1 MPGVLQPLDQNLTIV
16 GPDGKPTLYFI
27 KWAQQ
32 RQIDIGDSIT
42 LAQAQAL
49 IDAWAAARDV
59 SAGTGLSGGGNL
71 SSDVTL
77 SLNAGLDNLNDVD
90 LTTPPS
96 DGEALVYDSG
106 TSQWIPGSVAGG
118 LDVQEEGS
126 SVVNPATALNFI
138 GSSVTVTDGGGGVAD
153 ITITGGGGGS
163 SNGGYF
169 AGGTGEFGS
178 VSMSLYATK
187 GAYYTPNANVTI
199 NAIEC
204 VIDAAS
210 TSQNHYAQ
218 IATVNPSTGQ
228 IGAVVATSSTVA
240 STSTNPNYFTFEF
253 STPVS
258 LTSGT
263 DYVLLVVLAA
273 GTGTTTLRIYA
284 ANGEFFKMN
293 APGESPVGG
302 PQYNTIGVSASQ
314 SASAVASTGYAIWP
328 VGYVPLS
335 ANAFSGARA
344 KKTTTQVIGST
355 ATALTWDAE
364 DFDTNSYHDNST
376 NNSRITIPSGVS
388 YVELTAAVASTSGSE
403 NDYSIWIVKNGSTTY
418 PGIVAEGVRSLN
430 DARKGLV
437 ITSGPLAVT
446 AGDYFE
452 VYMQNFSNETIIVAG
467 SFFAVKSLGS

>member
-1 MPGVLQPLDQNLTIV
+1 MPGTLQPLDQNLTIV
-16 GPDGKPTLYFI
+16 GSDGKPTLYFI

-59 SAGTGLSGGGNL
+59 LAGTGLSGGGNL

-77 SLNAGLDNLNDVD
+77 SLNAGLNNLNDVD

-138 GSSVTVTDGGGGVAD
+138 GSSVTVTDGGGGVAE
-153 ITITGGGGGS
+153 ITVTGGGGS
-163 SNGGYF
+163 
-169 AGGTGEFGS
+169 
-178 VSMSLYATK
+178 
-187 GAYYTPNANVTI
+187 
-199 NAIEC
+199 
-204 VIDAAS
+204 
-210 TSQNHYAQ
+210 
-218 IATVNPSTGQ
+218 
-228 IGAVVATSSTVA
+228 
-240 STSTNPNYFTFEF
+240 
-253 STPVS
+253 
-258 LTSGT
+258 
-263 DYVLLVVLAA
+263 
-273 GTGTTTLRIYA
+273 
-284 ANGEFFKMN
+284 
-293 APGESPVGG
+293 
-302 PQYNTIGVSASQ
+302 
-314 SASAVASTGYAIWP
+314 
-328 VGYVPLS
+328 
-335 ANAFSGARA
+335 AFSGARA

-355 ATALTWDAE
+355 ATAVTWDAE
-364 DFDTNSYHDNST
+364 DFDTDNYHDNST
-376 NNSRITIPSGVS
+376 NNSRITIPAGVS
-388 YVELTAAVASTSGSE
+388 YVELTAAVASTAGSE
-403 NDYSIWIVKNGSTTY
+403 NDYSLWIVKNGSTTY

-430 DARKGLV
+430 GARKGLV
-437 ITSGPLAVT
+437 ISSGPIAVT